1 VAAIFLELV
10 AAAEWLELPET
21 EDRTAE
27 KATRMT
33 VTAGTAALRLDLV
46 EDPRILVARSLD
58 EIGSTL
64 WRQYSS
70 GFSLAEF

>member
-1 VAAIFLELV
+1 MRAMLSGCGLSNLTQVLTNYREMATIFLELV

-33 VTAGTAALRLDLV
+33 VTARTT
-46 EDPRILVARSLD
+46 
-58 EIGSTL
+58 TL
-64 WRQYSS
+64 
-70 GFSLAEF
+70 